1 MKCAR
6 IQDLLK
12 SDYLDAQ
19 LDQKLRLLVDSH
31 LEKCPPCQALK
42 KSLQEQRISLR
53 AIKQKDVPPEI
64 WQNIQSAIIEE
75 QLKEPGNIFG
85 LTREILKMVFSIP
98 RPAFA
103 LAGALAVV
111 VLAFVL
117 GQMILGSRNPLTAT
131 TAEDALA
138 EYRINGDTY
147 TQNFGTSI
155 EEYFL

>member
-6 IQDLLK
+6 VQDLLK

-19 LDQKLRLLVDSH
+19 LDKKLRLRVDGH
-31 LEKCPPCQALK
+31 LEKCPSCQELK
-42 KSLQEQRISLR
+42 KGLREQRISLR
-53 AIKQKDVPPEI
+53 AIKQKEVPPEI
-64 WQNIQSAIIEE
+64 WQNIQNAIIEE
-75 QLKEPGNIFG
+75 QLKEPANIFEVA
-85 LTREILKMVFSIP
+85 REILKRAFSIP

-103 LAGALAVV
+103 LAGALAVM

-117 GQMILGSRNPLTAT
+117 GQMILGSRNPLIAT
-131 TAEDALA
+131 TAEDVLA